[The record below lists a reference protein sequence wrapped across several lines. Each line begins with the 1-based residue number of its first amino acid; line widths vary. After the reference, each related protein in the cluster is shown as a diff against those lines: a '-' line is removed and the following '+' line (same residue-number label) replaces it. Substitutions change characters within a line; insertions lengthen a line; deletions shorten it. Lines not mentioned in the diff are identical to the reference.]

1 MDCRKASPGNLAA
14 AAAASGAQA
23 KGVQDDSEDALA
35 KHKQRYTCPLC
46 QRSFLWLGHLKRH
59 LRTHE
64 GKKFF
69 KCRECHFTTTRK
81 CTLAK
86 HSVTHM
92 KQAPFKCPDCPEE
105 FATKAA
111 LLRHINAA
119 HCDPKQQQQQKKK
132 KKKHSIAGKTLY
144 QCPECAYASRQR
156 KDFMK
161 HLLTHMQKKRYGRR
175 CCVVKFPE
183 RKDDLQANSRAHS
196 LKKDL
201 SLMKPPSIPKVL

>member
-1 MDCRKASPGNLAA
+1 MKLKSKCNVRRGKKRNSDLSSKGLVRLY
-14 AAAASGAQA
+14 A
-23 KGVQDDSEDALA
+23 KQKYIEDVKQRGVQDDSEDALA

-119 HCDPKQQQQQKKK
+119 HCDPKQQQQQQKKK

-183 RKDDLQANSRAHS
+183 RKDDLQANSR
-196 LKKDL
+196 
-201 SLMKPPSIPKVL
+201 